1 MNLSDMPTRVA
12 IPFANGAGSGY
23 IRSIPVPSQT
33 GGAASFTDG
42 FPADTFQPLS
52 GGGAYV
58 NGEDVNGILNHV
70 TKWTRWQA
78 AGGAAVYS
86 STFASNVGGYPKGAV
101 LKSTAQDGLLWQN
114 TVDGNLTDPDGG
126 SAAGWVPV
134 GPTAADL
141 ATVEAGTD
149 VHKFINSAVLQQLF
163 TPFQNSAGHSLTLGP
178 VRIQWGRANTVTN
191 LAPSSYVTAYPQPFA
206 GPAHTVLTWRNDQSG
221 RNYNQKKLFK
231 QGVGDANGFPWG
243 LQNDDSGDAG
253 SYVYSF
259 DWLAIGDTP

>member
-1 MNLSDMPTRVA
+1 MNLSDIPDRVA
-12 IPFANGAGSGY
+12 IPFANSAGSGY
-23 IRSIPVPSQT
+23 IRPVPVPSAG

-42 FPADTFQPLS
+42 FPPATFQPLS

-78 AGGAAVYS
+78 AGGPAVYN
-86 STFASNVGGYPKGAV
+86 STFATAVGGYPHGAV
-101 LKSTAQDGLLWQN
+101 LKSSATDGLLWQN
-114 TVDGNLTDPDGG
+114 SVDGNLTDPDGG

-149 VHKFINSAVLQQLF
+149 IHKFINSAVLRAFF
-163 TPFQNSAGHSLTLGP
+163 TPVVNANGHSLTLGP
-178 VRIQWGRANTVTN
+178 TRVQWGHSSVVTN
-191 LAPSSYVTAYPQPFA
+191 LAPSSYTTPYPQPFA
-206 GPAHTVLTWRNDQSG
+206 AAAHAVVIWRWDTSG
-221 RNYNQKKLFK
+221 RPYNQKKAFR
-231 QGVGDANGFPWG
+231 QGPGDANGFPWG

-253 SYVYSF
+253 SYCYGF
-259 DWLAIGDTP
+259 DWIAIGDTP